1 MSHQNLDLLN
11 PLGWSDYVRSVQPQL
26 PEHARI
32 GRVVGEFKRYYSVS
46 DGTQEYL
53 AEVAGKLIHRTT
65 DRSDFPVVGDWVGF
79 LTPESKDRAVITG
92 ILPRHS
98 LLKRRAAGFNEE
110 QQPIAANLNTILIMQ
125 AMDQNFK
132 TGRLDRFLAIAH
144 DSGSTPVI
152 LLSKA
157 DLLSDG
163 RESRYRE
170 ALDAAAGVPVMVV
183 SSVTEEGLD
192 GLSQWVHPGSTCC
205 LIGPSGAGKSTL
217 LNTLAKRQMARTAD
231 VRETDM
237 KGRHTTTQRE
247 LFVLDNGIILIDT
260 PGMREIGLSVSDD
273 ALEDVFPDIAEL
285 AADCRFRNCTHGS
298 EPGCAVQQAA
308 ASGEL
313 DPGRLGRYLKLHDE
327 ITERESRTSVEGR
340 IARKRH
346 WKRIKKSYRKMP
358 KKRDE

>member
-11 PLGWSDYVRSVQPQL
+11 PLGWANYARVEQPQVPPDIRL
-26 PEHARI
+26 GRI
-32 GRVVGEFKRYYSVS
+32 VGEYKRYYSVS

-53 AEVAGKLIHRTT
+53 AEVAGKLIHRTA
-65 DRSDFPVVGDWVGF
+65 DRSDFPVVGDWVAF
-79 LTPESKDRAVITG
+79 QTPESKDRAVITR

-98 LLKRRAAGFNEE
+98 LLKRRAALFTEE
-110 QQPIAANLNTILIMQ
+110 QQPIAANLDTILIMQ

-144 DSGSTPVI
+144 DSGAHPVI

-157 DLLSDG
+157 DLVSDE

-170 ALDAAAGVPVMVV
+170 ALDAASGVAVILI
-183 SSVTEEGLD
+183 SSVSEEGLD
-192 GLSQWVHPGSTCC
+192 KLAQWVKPGTTCC

-217 LNTLAKRQMARTAD
+217 LNTLAKRRMARTAD

-260 PGMREIGLSVSDD
+260 PGMREVGLSVSDD

-285 AADCRFRNCTHGS
+285 ALGCRFRDCTHTS
-298 EPGCAVQQAA
+298 EPGCAVREATE
-308 ASGEL
+308 SGEL
-313 DPGRLGRYLKLHDE
+313 DTARLNRYLKLREE
-327 ITERESRTSVEGR
+327 IAERETRSSVEGK

-358 KKRDE
+358 KKRD